1 MKLAFILTATA
12 TCVICFA
19 TYSNGLAVLGFI
31 ATITTGILAIRKGH

>member
-19 TYSNGLAVLGFI
+19 TYSNGLALLGVI
-31 ATITTGILAIRKGH
+31 ATITTGILTLKRG